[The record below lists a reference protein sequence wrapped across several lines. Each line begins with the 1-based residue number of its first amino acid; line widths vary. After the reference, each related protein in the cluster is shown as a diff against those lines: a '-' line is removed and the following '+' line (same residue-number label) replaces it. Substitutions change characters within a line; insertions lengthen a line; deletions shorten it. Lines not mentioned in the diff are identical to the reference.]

1 MTNPITSPCEHCGF
15 YVPEEHREWHED
27 VCLQQQRHVENQRLT
42 LRAGMQEATL
52 TSCESR
58 LGRLVEADRKLI
70 QELQAKVIELER
82 AKFNEPRVRE
92 LVAEMMRGVKDDL
105 REMDVD
111 VADAEERFDAAIRS
125 FRAFRAWLTK
135 PKRKPAAVSHP
146 KGWGKPVGKGR
157 RRAPKPK
164 GGKAKRRT
172 KR

>member
-1 MTNPITSPCEHCGF
+1 MDFRAKAIEYLRNVIPIAAVAQVDDSALDAL
-15 YVPEEHREWHED
+15 VRLLHEARND
-27 VCLQQQRHVENQRLT
+27 GLPT
-42 LRAGMQEATL
+42 PSTEATL
-52 TSCESR
+52 TPCESR

-157 RRAPKPK
+157 RRASKPK
-164 GGKAKRRT
+164 CRKAKR
-172 KR
+172 